1 MPIHDWARIR
11 AGTFHYFHQ
20 RWIQD
25 IAEALNTGGLP
36 AGYFAMSEQRTD
48 GPEPDVLTL
57 RGTQSPADPTSGG
70 VAVDEAPPRTRVV
83 SVATDAALY
92 ARRADRITVNLE
104 DGEVV
109 AVIEIVSAG
118 NKESANALRQFTR
131 KAVRL
136 IRSGI
141 HLLVIDLHPP
151 SRRDPRGIH
160 PVIWERFNGEPY
172 SLPPDQPF
180 TLASYCARS
189 TPAAYVENAGVGQV
203 MPDMPLF
210 LTEDRYVPCPLE
222 RTYQRAWAA
231 FPQHLRTRIEN
242 PQAG

>member
-1 MPIHDWARIR
+1 MPIHDWSRVR
-11 AGTFHYFHQ
+11 AGTFHFFHQ

-36 AGYFAMSEQRTD
+36 PGYFAMSEQRSD
-48 GPEPDVLTL
+48 GPIPDVLTL
-57 RGTQSPADPTSGG
+57 RGGQLTVEPGAGG
-70 VAVDEAPPRTRVV
+70 VAVDDAPPRTRVV

-92 ARRADRITVNLE
+92 ARRADRITVSLE

-118 NKESANALRQFTR
+118 NKESADALRQFTR

-160 PVIWERFNGEPY
+160 PVLWERFNGEDY
-172 SLPPDQPF
+172 ALPPDQPF
-180 TLASYCARS
+180 TLASYRAGS
-189 TPAAYVENAGVGQV
+189 MPAAYVENAGVGQV
-203 MPDMPLF
+203 LPDMPLF
-210 LTEDRYVPCPLE
+210 LTEDRYIPCPLE

-242 PQAG
+242 PPAS

>member
-1 MPIHDWARIR
+1 MPVHDWSRIR
-11 AGTFHYFHQ
+11 AGTFHFFHQ

-36 AGYFAMSEQRTD
+36 PGYFAMSDQRTD
-48 GPEPDVLTL
+48 GTVPDVLTL
-57 RGTQSPADPTSGG
+57 RSETAGTGEGAGG
-70 VAVDEAPPRTRVV
+70 VTLTDVPPRTRVV
-83 SVATDAALY
+83 SVATEAALY
-92 ARRADRITVNLE
+92 ARRTDRITVNLE

-160 PVIWERFNGEPY
+160 PVIWERFNGEEY
-172 SLPPDQPF
+172 ALPPDQPF
-180 TLASYCARS
+180 TLASYRAGS
-189 TPAAYVENAGVGQV
+189 TPAAYVENVGVGEAL
-203 MPDMPLF
+203 PDMPLF

-222 RTYQRAWAA
+222 SSYRRAWAA
-231 FPQHLRTRIEN
+231 FPRHLRTRIEN
-242 PQAG
+242 PPGE

>member
-1 MPIHDWARIR
+1 MPVHNWSRIR

-20 RWIQD
+20 RWIQSIGD
-25 IAEALNTGGLP
+25 ALNNGGLP
-36 AGYFAMSEQRTD
+36 PGYFAMSEQRAD

-57 RGTQSPADPTSGG
+57 KGDTPETEPGG
-70 VAVDEAPPRTRVV
+70 VSVADAPPRTRVM
-83 SVATDAALY
+83 SVATDAAVY
-92 ARRADRITVNLE
+92 ARRADRITVNLN

-109 AVIEIVSAG
+109 AVIEIVSGG

-136 IRSGI
+136 LRSGI

-180 TLASYCARS
+180 TLASYCAGS
-189 TPAAYVENAGVGQV
+189 APAAYVENVGVGGV
-203 MPDMPLF
+203 LPDMPLF

-222 RTYQRAWAA
+222 RTYLETWNV

-242 PQAG
+242 PPAG